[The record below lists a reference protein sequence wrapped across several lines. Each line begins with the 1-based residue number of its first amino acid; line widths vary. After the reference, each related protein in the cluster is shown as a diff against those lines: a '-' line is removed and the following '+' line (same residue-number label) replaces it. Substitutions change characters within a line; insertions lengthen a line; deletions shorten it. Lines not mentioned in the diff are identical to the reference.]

1 MPDVDM
7 MDQPVAETP
16 PVSEE
21 VRTSPAPEQAPA
33 PEPEPTPEPEKPH
46 PLEPGGE
53 RFKQVVARAHTAE
66 SKLQTEREE
75 RIRLEERLKAQTE
88 AKEKDAAKQAAVPWR
103 AYEAA
108 IAEGRLDKAQA
119 MELWA
124 QQREQARERDTMEKF
139 EKKLQQ
145 TQRDTML
152 LADIG
157 RYQQALPS
165 VMQTGTE
172 ERSKY
177 EREYTY
183 LTQNLG
189 YAPGYAT
196 QLAAVKMAF
205 GDITDVERAQRLK
218 STQGRGE
225 PSMETHGTGS
235 PQRKTTKD
243 PVEQLTPR
251 ERAYYE
257 GRIKRR
263 DGYTSWDDVRKEL
276 SWVRGN
282 GKP

>member
-16 PVSEE
+16 PVQEE
-21 VRTSPAPEQAPA
+21 ARTSPAPEQAPQ
-33 PEPEPTPEPEKPH
+33 PEPEQKSEPEKPH
-46 PLEPGGE
+46 PLEPEGD
-53 RFKQVVARAHTAE
+53 RFKQVWARAKDAE
-66 SKLQTEREE
+66 TKLQAEREE

-88 AKEKDAAKQAAVPWR
+88 AKEKEATKQAPLSWETL
-103 AYEAA
+103 EAA
-108 IAEGRLDKAQA
+108 IAEGRLTRAAA
-119 MELWA
+119 MDYWT
-124 QQREQARERDTMEKF
+124 QQTKQSIERDTVEKF

-145 TQRDTML
+145 TQRDTVL
-152 LADIG
+152 LADIN

-165 VMQTGTE
+165 VMQTGSE
-172 ERSKY
+172 ERLKY
-177 EREYTY
+177 EREYAY
-183 LTQNLG
+183 LTQTLG

-205 GDITDVERAQRLK
+205 GDITEVERANRLK

-235 PQRKTTKD
+235 PQRKAPKD
-243 PVEQLTPR
+243 PVADLSPR

-276 SWVRGN
+276 GWVRGN
-282 GKP
+282 GKK